1 MAVITLIANARYL
14 LMSCALAQRFAPE
27 TSFLH
32 RLLIGYDV
40 TDELFGITIA
50 RPGPLNPY
58 YTYGAILLAAPAWAI
73 GTALGILAGNAL
85 PLRIVSAL
93 GVALYGMFLAIIIPP
108 ARKNRIV
115 AALVLLSFALS
126 FACNYLPGVSALSDG
141 TRTIILT
148 VVISAAA
155 AVLFPVKQEETAQ

>member
-1 MAVITLIANARYL
+1 
-14 LMSCALAQRFAPE
+14 
-27 TSFLH
+27 
-32 RLLIGYDV
+32 
-40 TDELFGITIA
+40 
-50 RPGPLNPY
+50 
-58 YTYGAILLAAPAWAI
+58 
-73 GTALGILAGNAL
+73 
-85 PLRIVSAL
+85 
-93 GVALYGMFLAIIIPP
+93 MFLAIIIPP